1 MIDLI
6 LFICALTA
14 ICLFIFDVM
23 SRRKERK
30 ARRDYI
36 SKIELEWFESLNKK

>member
-6 LFICALTA
+6 LFICALIA
-14 ICLFIFDVM
+14 IGLFIFDVM
-23 SRRKERK
+23 TRRKERK

-36 SKIELEWFESLNKK
+36 SKIERDWFEKLNKK